1 MSLVK
6 SEKEIKLISES
17 CRIVADVLKYIKDY
31 VKAGST
37 TKELDAIVEDLILSR
52 GGTPAFK
59 GYRVKNRTFPSSI
72 CSSVNE
78 VVVHGIPNNEKLIS
92 GDILSIDVG
101 VKKGGYY
108 GDSAYTFEVGEVSP
122 QKKKLLTVTEES
134 LYKGISQARDG
145 NTVNDIGLAIQE
157 FVEGS
162 GFSVVRELVGHGI
175 GKNLHE
181 DPAIPNYYSPSGKQ
195 KLRKGMTIAIEPM
208 VNYGGSAVYEM
219 EDGWTVVTKDH
230 KPSAHFE
237 HTVLITDGEP
247 VILTSRN

>member
-6 SEKEIKLISES
+6 SEKEIQLISES

-31 VKAGST
+31 VKVGAT
-37 TKELDAIVEDLILSR
+37 TRELDKIVEEFILSR
-52 GGTPAFK
+52 GGQPAFK
-59 GYRVKNRTFPSSI
+59 GYRVKNRTFPASI
-72 CSSVNE
+72 CSSLNE
-78 VVVHGIPNNEKLIS
+78 VVVHGIPNDEKLIS
-92 GDILSIDVG
+92 GDILSVDVG
-101 VKKGGYY
+101 VRKNGYY
-108 GDSAYTFEVGEVSP
+108 GDSAYTFEVGEVSA
-122 QKKKLLTVTEES
+122 QKKRLLSVTEES
-134 LYKGISQARDG
+134 LYKGIQQAREG

-181 DPAIPNYYSPSGKQ
+181 EPAIPNYYSPSGKQ
-195 KLRKGMTIAIEPM
+195 KLKKGMTIAIEPM
-208 VNYGGSAVYEM
+208 VNYGTSAVYEK
-219 EDGWTVVTKDH
+219 EDGWTVVTRDH

-247 VILTSRN
+247 EILTNRN